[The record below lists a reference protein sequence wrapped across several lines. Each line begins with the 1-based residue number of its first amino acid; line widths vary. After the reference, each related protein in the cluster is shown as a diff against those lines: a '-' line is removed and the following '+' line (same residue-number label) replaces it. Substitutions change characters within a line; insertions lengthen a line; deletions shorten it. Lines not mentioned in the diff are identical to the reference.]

1 MAPTAA
7 TIAVLNLK
15 GGVGKT
21 TLAVNVA
28 ATLAASGS
36 VVLIDADGQATA
48 MAWARGGKLPMKVEA
63 LPLDGERARD
73 IETWLGK
80 LVGMKAHAAFLVV
93 DLPPNLGAATTAALT
108 VADLAL
114 IPVPP
119 SGMDIRA
126 TEKAMQLLR
135 QARQVRRGDLPAA
148 LLVPSRVDRRTGAG
162 REIEAVLSDFREPV
176 GPAIVQRA
184 AHVDAFTAG
193 EWIGTYAPRSAGHT
207 EIEALAAVVRRMA
220 TRGSQQAA

>member
-1 MAPTAA
+1 MASTTT

-28 ATLAASGS
+28 AALAASGS
-36 VVLIDADGQATA
+36 VVLVDADGQATA
-48 MAWARGGKLPMKVEA
+48 VAWASGGKLPMTVEA

-73 IETWLGK
+73 IEAWLSK
-80 LVGMKAHAAFLVV
+80 LIGLKAHAAFLVV
-93 DLPPNLGAATTAALT
+93 DLPPNLGSATTAALT
-108 VADLAL
+108 IADLAV

-135 QARQVRRGDLPAA
+135 QARQVRRGDRPAA

-193 EWIGTYAPRSAGHT
+193 IWIGEYAPRSAGHV
-207 EIEALAAVVRRMA
+207 EIEALAAVVKRMA
-220 TRGSQQAA
+220 TRGGQ